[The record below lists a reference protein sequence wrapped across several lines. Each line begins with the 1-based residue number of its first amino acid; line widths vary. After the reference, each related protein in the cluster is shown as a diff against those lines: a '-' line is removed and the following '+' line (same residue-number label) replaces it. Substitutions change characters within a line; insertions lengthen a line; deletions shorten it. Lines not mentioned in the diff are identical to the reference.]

1 MEGVF
6 YKRKDNTLIG
16 KLLSLLDNFEE
27 IAQEF
32 ENIEDIEYKNWVEA
46 CLGLLQFNIQDELEK
61 LDKKDYREDYRE
73 DK

>member
-46 CLGLLQFNIQDELEK
+46 CLGLLQFNIKDELEK
-61 LDKKDYREDYRE
+61 LDKKDYRED
-73 DK
+73 K

>member
-1 MEGVF
+1 MESVF

-61 LDKKDYREDYRE
+61 LDKKDYRED
-73 DK
+73 K

>member
-1 MEGVF
+1 MEGIF

-61 LDKKDYREDYRE
+61 LNK
-73 DK
+73 

>member
-61 LDKKDYREDYRE
+61 LDKKDYRED
-73 DK
+73 K